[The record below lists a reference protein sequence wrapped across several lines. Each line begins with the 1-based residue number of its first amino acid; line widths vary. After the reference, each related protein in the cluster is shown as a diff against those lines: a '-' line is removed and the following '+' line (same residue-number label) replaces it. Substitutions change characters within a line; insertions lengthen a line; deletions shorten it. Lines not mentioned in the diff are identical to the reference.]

1 MAEPEPRSK
10 ANAGRRSGTL
20 WILLIGLLFAGLALW
35 YLTIRSSDSPAQ
47 ANSLSAV
54 LSTLHL
60 ETFVLNVGGTEQR
73 AYLRVGIDLGLNQ
86 PAKRAEEM
94 VPVAQVRDVILAV
107 MGEANAD
114 ELLTAAGKRKLKQD
128 LLHALQ
134 EQSPG
139 LGVQEVYFTEF
150 LVQR

>member
-10 ANAGRRSGTL
+10 ANPGRRSGTF
-20 WILLIGLLFAGLALW
+20 WILLIGLLFAGLAVW
-35 YLTIRSSDSPAQ
+35 YLTIHSNDSPAQ

-54 LSTLHL
+54 ESTLHL
-60 ETFVLNVGGTEQR
+60 ETFVLNVGGAEQR
-73 AYLRVGIDLGLNQ
+73 AYLRVGIDLGLKQ
-86 PAKRAEEM
+86 SAKRAEEKM
-94 VPVAQVRDVILAV
+94 PVAQVRDTILAG

-114 ELLTAAGKRKLKQD
+114 ELVTASGKRKLKQD

-139 LGVQEVYFTEF
+139 LGVKEVYFTEF

>member
-1 MAEPEPRSK
+1 MF
-10 ANAGRRSGTL
+10 
-20 WILLIGLLFAGLALW
+20 WILLLGLLLAGLAVW
-35 YLTIRSSDSPAQ
+35 YLTIRSNDSPAQ

-54 LSTLHL
+54 ESTLHL
-60 ETFVLNVGGTEQR
+60 ETFVLNVGGAEQR
-73 AYLRVGIDLGLNQ
+73 AYLRVGIDLGLKQ
-86 PAKRAEEM
+86 SAKGAEETM
-94 VPVAQVRDVILAV
+94 PVAQVRDTILGV

-114 ELLTAAGKRKLKQD
+114 EMVTASGKRKLKQD

-139 LGVQEVYFTEF
+139 LGVKEVYFTEF